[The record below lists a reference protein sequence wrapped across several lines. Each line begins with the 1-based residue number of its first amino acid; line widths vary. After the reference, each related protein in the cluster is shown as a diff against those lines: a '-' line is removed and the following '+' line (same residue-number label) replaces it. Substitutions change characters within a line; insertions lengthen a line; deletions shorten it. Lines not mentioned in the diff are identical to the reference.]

1 LQSLL
6 EGCDRARDRSRR
18 AAQLPRGFGKALVLR
33 YGDEDR
39 QGIESV
45 LHIVAQTETENFG
58 L

>member
-1 LQSLL
+1 
-6 EGCDRARDRSRR
+6 
-18 AAQLPRGFGKALVLR
+18 LPRSFGKALVLR